1 MFKKIFVTLVVL
13 GLLVGGGGVAWFKFM
28 RPLDPF
34 AAAKAA
40 MDKGDL
46 RAAQIELRN
55 TVRSDPNNAEAH
67 FRLGVIQLRIGDP
80 VSSERSLRQ
89 ARDNGFDPRP
99 ITPLLAQTYMA
110 QGKFRELLRDF
121 PIASAAPDQ
130 AAAMLVMRGTSHMQ
144 LGEMDPAYEAFIEAE
159 KAAPAAIEPLIATA
173 RVLIARRDFPG
184 SEARVDRALT
194 LNAKS
199 AEALVLKA
207 QLLNLRGDRRNAL
220 SALDSAVIQAPAMLA
235 ARLER
240 ANLLVAL
247 GDDAK
252 AKDDVNTVL
261 RMEPRSAGGIYLQA
275 VLAARA
281 REFPAA
287 DAALTQIANL
297 LPRFPRGYYFLGVV
311 KFQLGQAEQALDAA
325 TKFFTRNPT
334 DLDGIKLLARI
345 HSSGQQPAEA
355 IALITKAITD
365 GVVADADLLDVL
377 ARAYAQDGQRQ
388 KALTTFEQAVK
399 LAPDNADIV
408 TRLAAMRLGM
418 GDAAGAAKDLETSLE
433 IAPNKVESNEA
444 LVVAALTAG
453 DVDHAAAALQRAK
466 QAGLKSENIAVLEG
480 LVLAG
485 QLRFDAA
492 RAAYINA
499 LREYPGS
506 LRARFNLARLAMM
519 QGQGPDAEQYLIE
532 ILRQEPANEQALSTL
547 VNLYLADGRAA
558 RAITFA
564 EAGRAAAPANHP
576 LIAMLADLY
585 IRTNEPKKALDMIEA
600 LQKELATPSPPLIL
614 ARARAQV
621 ALGMLR
627 EAQEGFRL
635 ILATNPN
642 DTGARRALV
651 DIMLRDNSA
660 DSARAL
666 LRDGLAAT
674 PGNAALLQTL
684 VAIDLREGGPEKAL
698 ATLAELRRDTRNVR
712 GTSGLKGDILM
723 TTNRFTE
730 AAAAYV
736 EDLQAGTRPDIVL
749 RAFAALNSAG
759 RPAEAARLLT
769 EWLETSPNDINAR
782 LTLISHELTTK
793 RYPEAEKLLNDLL
806 EKDPT
811 NAIGL
816 NNLAWLYH
824 LKNDP
829 RARHTAHRAWLLAP
843 SAQISDT
850 FGWILTAQGE
860 AASALPLLRQAAR
873 ELPAEPT
880 VQYHLAVALSET
892 GNRDEAVTVLRPLL
906 AATVTFDEKDD
917 AARLMEKLGRR

>member
-1 MFKKIFVTLVVL
+1 MFKKILLTLVVL
-13 GLLVGGGGVAWFKFM
+13 ALLAGGGGVVWFKFM
-28 RPLDPF
+28 RPVDAF
-34 AAAKAA
+34 AAAKTA

-46 RAAQIELRN
+46 RAAQIDLRN
-55 TVRSDPNNAEAH
+55 TVRNDPNNAEAH
-67 FRLGVIQLRIGDP
+67 FRLGVVQLRMGDP
-80 VSSERSLRQ
+80 VSAERSLRQ

-110 QGKFRELLRDF
+110 QGKFKELLRDF

-144 LGEMDPAYEAFIEAE
+144 LGEMDPAYEAFLEAE
-159 KAAPAAIEPLIATA
+159 KAAPAAIEPLISTA
-173 RVLIARRDFPG
+173 RILIARRDFPG
-184 SEARVDRALT
+184 AEARVDRALT

-199 AEALVLKA
+199 AEALVLKG

-220 SALDSAVIQAPAMLA
+220 SALDSAVIQAPGMLA

-252 AKDDVNTVL
+252 AKEDVNTVL

-287 DAALTQIANL
+287 DAALTQISNL

-325 TKFFTRNPT
+325 NKFVARNPL
-334 DLDGIKLLARI
+334 DIDGIKLLARI
-345 HSSGQQPAEA
+345 HATGQRPTEA
-355 IALITKAITD
+355 IQLVTKAIAD
-365 GVVADADLLDVL
+365 GVVADAELLDAL

-388 KALTTFEQAVK
+388 RALEIFEQAVK
-399 LAPDNADIV
+399 LAPDNADII
-408 TRLAAMRLGM
+408 TRLAAIRLGM
-418 GDAAGAAKDLETSLE
+418 GDAAGAARDLETSLE
-433 IAPNKVESNEA
+433 LSPRKVESSEA
-444 LVVAALTAG
+444 LVVAALAAG
-453 DVDHAAAALQRAK
+453 NVDLAAAALERAK
-466 QAGLKSENIAVLEG
+466 QAGLKSENIAVMEG

-492 RAAYINA
+492 RTAYINA

-506 LRARFNLARLAMM
+506 LRARFNLARLALMHARA
-519 QGQGPDAEQYLIE
+519 PEAEQYLIE

-547 VNLYLADGRAA
+547 VNLFLADGRGP
-558 RAITFA
+558 RAVAFA
-564 EAGRAAAPANHP
+564 EAGRAAAPANFT
-576 LIAMLADLY
+576 LAAMLADLY
-585 IRTNEPKKALDMIEA
+585 IRTNEPRRALNMIEA
-600 LQKELATPSPPLIL
+600 QQKELAAPAPALIL

-621 ALGMLR
+621 ALGLLR
-627 EAQEGFRL
+627 EAQEGFRI

-642 DTGARRALV
+642 DIGARRALV
-651 DIMLRDNSA
+651 DIMLRDNSGE
-660 DSARAL
+660 SARGL

-684 VAIDLREGGPEKAL
+684 IAIDLREGGPEKAL
-698 ATLAELRRDTRNVR
+698 ATLAELRRDPANVA
-712 GTSGLKGDILM
+712 GTIGVRGDILM
-723 TTNRFTE
+723 TTNRFVE
-730 AAAAYV
+730 AAAAHI
-736 EDLQAGTRPDIVL
+736 EDMQVGARTDLVL
-749 RAFAALNSAG
+749 RGFAALTAAR
-759 RPAEAARLLT
+759 RPADAARLLT
-769 EWLETSPNDINAR
+769 EWLEKTPDDINVR
-782 LTLISHELTTK
+782 MTLISHEITEK
-793 RYPEAEKLLNDLL
+793 RFPEAEKLLTDLL
-806 EKDPT
+806 EKDPA

-850 FGWILTAQGE
+850 LGWILTGQGE
-860 AASALPLLRQAAR
+860 AVSALPLLRQAAR
-873 ELPAEPT
+873 ELPGEAN

-892 GNRDEAVTVLRPLL
+892 GNRDEAITILRPLL
-906 AATVTFDEKDD
+906 AANITFEEKED